1 MADEIK
7 TPYDEPAE
15 GEMEPTD
22 AHMGEFSKEDDE

>member
-1 MADEIK
+1 MEDEIK

-22 AHMGEFSKEDDE
+22 ATMGDLNVEEVE